1 MQFRLEFLDTAAAT
15 AYSLPPHILI
25 KPEGESMQ
33 GSVGLPKRT
42 HRGRLQQPKI
52 GNLQSFRIQKLQP

>member
-1 MQFRLEFLDTAAAT
+1 
-15 AYSLPPHILI
+15 
-25 KPEGESMQ
+25 MQ